1 MRNPQ
6 LSSIFGLL
14 ASVAVVSSLLA
25 GGSPPANAQQWGASE
40 QRIRCESYGA
50 GEQFCRAPNDGRVRL
65 VRNLGPVYCNEGRN
79 WRSDR
84 NGITVREG
92 CRGEFALMGTPPSGW
107 NDQGS
112 GEIEMRCDSDD
123 GREAF
128 CAINNRGIRLTRT
141 LSRAP
146 CVEGNTWRADSRG
159 IYVRGGCRG
168 QFVART
174 GNDGGWSG
182 GGGGWGNNNS
192 GGGWGNNNSGGGWG
206 NNNNGGYNPG
216 SAPYQIRCQSI
227 GGRWG
232 ACPVQI
238 NGKVRLVRRES
249 HAACTRGMTW
259 GTLGNEA
266 IWVSDGCRAIFEVQ
280 GGRPMAGRS
289 NYDGAGMA
297 PPGVSRMA
305 IPEDSDG
312 PPMRGPDPQG
322 PGVSRDAPK

>member
-1 MRNPQ
+1 MSNPQ
-6 LSSIFGLL
+6 PSSIFSLL
-14 ASVAVVSSLLA
+14 ACLTVVSGLLA
-25 GGSPPANAQQWGASE
+25 GGSTPSSAQQWGTSE

-50 GEQFCRAPNDGRVRL
+50 GEQYCRAPNDGRVRL

-92 CRGEFALMGTPPSGW
+92 CRGEFALMGTPSSGW

-128 CAINNRGIRLTRT
+128 CAINNRGVRLTRT

-174 GNDGGWSG
+174 GHDDGWG

-192 GGGWGNNNSGGGWG
+192 GGGGWGNNNSGGGF
-206 NNNNGGYNPG
+206 NQG

-266 IWVSDGCRAIFEVQ
+266 IWVSDGCRAIFEIQ
-280 GGRPMAGRS
+280 GGRPMTGRS

-297 PPGVSRMA
+297 PPGVSRRA

-312 PPMRGPDPQG
+312 PPMKGPDPQG
-322 PGVSRDAPK
+322 PGVSREAPR

>member
-1 MRNPQ
+1 MPISNADLQELAKVSLDEYLRNMPVDQ
-6 LSSIFGLL
+6 IATERPLL
-14 ASVAVVSSLLA
+14 KKLMSGRKTFLGAKQNVVE
-25 GGSPPANAQQWGASE
+25 N
-40 QRIRCESYGA
+40 IRKSYGSNFA
-50 GEQFCRAPNDGRVRL
+50 WAYGEDKVSFNKRNTTEQAQFPWRRANDGLYIDYDRL
-65 VRNLGPVYCNEGRN
+65 FGI
-79 WRSDR
+79 
-84 NGITVREG
+84 GITVREG

-182 GGGGWGNNNS
+182 GGGGSWGNNNS
-192 GGGWGNNNSGGGWG
+192 GGGWGNNNGGGG
-206 NNNNGGYNPG
+206 FNQG

-249 HAACTRGMTW
+249 HVFSSAMRT
-259 GTLGNEA
+259 
-266 IWVSDGCRAIFEVQ
+266 
-280 GGRPMAGRS
+280 GRNSHPH
-289 NYDGAGMA
+289 GASVTG
-297 PPGVSRMA
+297 
-305 IPEDSDG
+305 
-312 PPMRGPDPQG
+312 
-322 PGVSRDAPK
+322 